1 MKKKTFLIP
10 AAAMLLFLSCAPKVQ
25 HETHVQEVDRI
36 RDSLVVEQEQ
46 ISHERSKYFLS
57 DPVEIL
63 LATDTLLTA
72 AELHAADGDY
82 ALGHELVQLAL
93 DVLTQNDNVFRE
105 EELVKDFRLYER
117 MGNFYVNLTPPSYL
131 DSVPDHIS
139 PFVTSVQL
147 DAVMQS
153 LDTADMDMSIIPTQC
168 IAAHYNIPIAYNKRV
183 SKALIAMLS
192 TRRQPYMNRLLSR
205 GEQFR
210 PFMNEIFAEY
220 GLPTDLT
227 YLPLLES
234 AFNLKAYSVAHA
246 SGLWQFIPST
256 GKIFGL
262 RQNYWIDERRD
273 PIKATH
279 AAAQY
284 LSRLHDMFDDWYLAL
299 AAYNCGEGRVGRELK
314 RSDGPTYWDLDRLP
328 RETRNYVP
336 LFIAYQII
344 AKNPAC
350 FGFDYDPVDTLY
362 TFDTVTV
369 SDCLDKR
376 KIAEGIN
383 VSFEKLQELNPHIK
397 RWATPPDM
405 ENVTL
410 YLPAGKRS
418 EFDEYYAELTPEDKV
433 DWYRYRVQRG
443 DNLSNIARAFNT
455 SVEAIQSLNSMR
467 GTSIIAG
474 RHIFIPVP
482 SGMDAEEI
490 LETER
495 DISSQESTEEV
506 RYRVQRGDNA
516 SVIAKNFG
524 VSLGDMRRW
533 NSGKNLSRLNV
544 GDILILHREV
554 HGDTSPQ
561 KRDGETLYVVESG
574 DNAYNVSR
582 EYNVSLEDMNR
593 WNPHKDLGRLSVG
606 DTLVLDAEEPVE
618 TQGSTETTPEQGEST
633 QKSGAADSDTVFYR
647 VRSGETAY
655 RIGTYFDQPV
665 DSIRKWN
672 PEINVS
678 RLSVGDTLRIA
689 GAYSFDGTE
698 VSVEEAEREESG
710 ERAMHTVQSG
720 ETLYSIAR
728 QRSVPLSSLLT
739 WNNKDV
745 ENPVIHQG
753 EQLTYYRQPD
763 SSSAAA
769 DDEERTSGE
778 SSVGHMR
785 YRVQRG
791 DTFEGIA
798 RLFNTTVDTIYER
811 NDLSPS
817 SMLEAGD
824 VVMLPAIDGPSPG
837 QAPEDNLPEY
847 RVERGDN
854 LWSIS
859 RHFDISVNEICLAN
873 NISTNTRLFPGDTLK
888 IPVQE

>member
-1 MKKKTFLIP
+1 MKKKLILIP

-25 HETHVQEVDRI
+25 HETHVQQVDRI
-36 RDSLVVEQEQ
+36 RDSLIVEQEQ
-46 ISHERSKYFLS
+46 IPRERAKYFLS

-82 ALGHELVQLAL
+82 AWGHELVQLAL
-93 DVLTQNDNVFRE
+93 DVLTHNDNVFRE

-131 DSVPDHIS
+131 DSVPEHIS
-139 PFVTSVQL
+139 PFVTSLQL

-192 TRRQPYMNRLLSR
+192 TRRQPYMNRLLYR

-284 LSRLHDMFDDWYLAL
+284 LSRLHGMFDDWYLAL
-299 AAYNCGEGRVGRELK
+299 AAYNCGEGRVGRELN

-350 FGFDYDPVDTLY
+350 FGFDYGPVDTLY

-376 KIAEGIN
+376 KIAEGIH
-383 VSFEKLQELNPHIK
+383 VSFEELQELNPHIK

-418 EFDEYYAELTPEDKV
+418 EFEAYYAELTPEDKV

-467 GTSIIAG
+467 GTRIIAG
-474 RHIFIPVP
+474 RYIFIPVP
-482 SGMDAEEI
+482 SGMDAEAIMEK
-490 LETER
+490 ER
-495 DISSQESTEEV
+495 DIASQERTEEV
-506 RYRVQRGDNA
+506 RYRVRRGDNA
-516 SVIAKNFG
+516 SEIANNFG
-524 VSLGDMRRW
+524 VNLADMRRW
-533 NSGKNLSRLNV
+533 NSGKNLSRINV
-544 GDILILHREV
+544 GDILILHREARSASS
-554 HGDTSPQ
+554 TQ
-561 KRDGETLYVVESG
+561 KLEGKTIYVVESG

-582 EYNVSLEDMNR
+582 QYNVSLEDMNR
-593 WNPHKDLGRLSVG
+593 WNPHKDLARLSVG
-606 DTLVLDAEEPVE
+606 DTLILQAEEPVAS
-618 TQGSTETTPEQGEST
+618 QGGSEST
-633 QKSGAADSDTVFYR
+633 RKQKGPAPRETVAADTVLYR

-655 RIGTYFDQPV
+655 RIGTYFDQPL
-665 DSIRKWN
+665 DSIRTWN
-672 PEINVS
+672 PGKNVS
-678 RLSVGDTLRIA
+678 RLSVGDTLRIV
-689 GAYSFDGTE
+689 GSYSFDGTE
-698 VSVEEAEREESG
+698 VSVEETEQEESG
-710 ERAMHTVQSG
+710 ERAVHTVQSG

-728 QRSVPLSSLLT
+728 QRSVPLSSLLR
-739 WNNKDV
+739 WNNKDI
-745 ENPVIHQG
+745 ENPVIHTG
-753 EQLTYYRQPD
+753 EQLIYYRQPTA
-763 SSSAAA
+763 SETEA
-769 DDEERTSGE
+769 DDERSLSEKASDH
-778 SSVGHMR
+778 VR

-791 DTFEGIA
+791 DTFYGLA
-798 RLFNTTVDTIYER
+798 RLFNTTVETIYER
-811 NDLSPS
+811 NDLSS
-817 SMLEAGD
+817 SSVLTAGD
-824 VVMLPAIDGPSPG
+824 IIVLPARGGASSG
-837 QAPEDNLPEY
+837 QSTADKLPEY

-859 RHFDISVNEICLAN
+859 RRFDISVNEICLAN